1 MDHTITN
8 LLRIKE
14 EINLKDS
21 HNTKII
27 AVTKTFPADKVLP
40 LLKAGHVDFGEN
52 KVQEA
57 ALKWSKIK
65 DDYKDIK
72 LHMIGKLQ
80 TNKVK
85 HAVKIFDYIH
95 SVDNLKLAEKISQ
108 EQKKIDKNIKLFI
121 QVNIGSEDQKNGI
134 NLKDA
139 KNFLNICVKELQLD
153 IIGLMCIPP
162 NDNKEEKYFS
172 EMLNLKKQ
180 LDLNGLSMGMSN
192 DYLLA
197 IEYGSTYVRI
207 GSKIFGL
214 RN

>member
-1 MDHTITN
+1 
-8 LLRIKE
+8 
-14 EINLKDS
+14 
-21 HNTKII
+21 
-27 AVTKTFPADKVLP
+27 
-40 LLKAGHVDFGEN
+40 
-52 KVQEA
+52 
-57 ALKWSKIK
+57 
-65 DDYKDIK
+65 
-72 LHMIGKLQ
+72 MIGKLQ

-134 NLKDA
+134 NLKDV

-162 NDNKEEKYFS
+162 NDNREEKYFS
-172 EMLNLKKQ
+172 EMFDLKNQLSLNE
-180 LDLNGLSMGMSN
+180 LSMGMSN

-197 IEYGSTYVRI
+197 IKYGSTYVRI
-207 GSKIFGL
+207 GSKIFGP
-214 RN
+214 RD

>member
-1 MDHTITN
+1 MDHTIAN

-27 AVTKTFPADKVLP
+27 AVTKTFPVDKILP
-40 LLKAGHVDFGEN
+40 LLKFGHIDFGEN

-57 ALKWSKIK
+57 ILKWGKIK

-162 NDNKEEKYFS
+162 NDNREEKYFS
-172 EMLNLKKQ
+172 EMFDLKNQLSLNE
-180 LDLNGLSMGMSN
+180 LSMGMSN

-197 IEYGSTYVRI
+197 IKYGSTYVRI
-207 GSKIFGL
+207 GSKIFGP
-214 RN
+214 RD

>member
-1 MDHTITN
+1 M
-8 LLRIKE
+8 
-14 EINLKDS
+14 
-21 HNTKII
+21 
-27 AVTKTFPADKVLP
+27 
-40 LLKAGHVDFGEN
+40 
-52 KVQEA
+52 
-57 ALKWSKIK
+57 
-65 DDYKDIK
+65 
-72 LHMIGKLQ
+72 
-80 TNKVK
+80 
-85 HAVKIFDYIH
+85 
-95 SVDNLKLAEKISQ
+95 
-108 EQKKIDKNIKLFI
+108 QKKFLRNKKINKNIKLFI

-134 NLKDA
+134 NSQDA
-139 KNFLNICVKELQLD
+139 KNFLNICIKEFQLD

-197 IEYGSTYVRI
+197 IKYGSTYVRI